1 MFVDASALVAIVTF
15 EPEKER
21 LELSLKNSAE
31 VSTSALTL
39 YEAALAITHKKEIS
53 IEAAIAFVDEFVRE
67 SGAVIIPIDADIGRE
82 AILAFD
88 RFGKG
93 RHRAALT
100 MGDCFSYA
108 CAKVHHVSLLCKG
121 DDFVH
126 TDMRIA

>member
-21 LELSLKNSAE
+21 LELSLRSSSV

-39 YEAALAITHKKEIS
+39 YEAALAITRKKQIS
-53 IEAAIAFVDEFVRE
+53 IEAAVTFVDEFVRE
-67 SGAVIIPIDADIGRE
+67 SGAVIVPINADIGRE

-93 RHRAALT
+93 RHRAALN

-126 TDMRIA
+126 TDVQLA

>member
-1 MFVDASALVAIVTF
+1 VFVDASALVAIVTF

-21 LELSLKNSAE
+21 LELSLESSAE

-39 YEAALAITHKKEIS
+39 YEAALAITRKKEIS
-53 IEAAIAFVDEFVRE
+53 LEAALAFVDEFVHE
-67 SGAVIIPIDADIGRE
+67 SGAVIISIDAEIGRQ

-93 RHRAALT
+93 HHRAALN

-108 CAKVHHVSLLCKG
+108 CAKVKNLALLCKG
-121 DDFVH
+121 DDFIH
-126 TDMRIA
+126 TDIRIA

>member
-39 YEAALAITHKKEIS
+39 YEAALAITRKKEIS
-53 IEAAIAFVDEFVRE
+53 IEAAVAFVDEFVRE